1 LKVAIITPIP
11 EIFKSFLEKTIIRKS
26 INNNSVDI
34 SIIDLKNFGVGSYKQ
49 IDDSPYGGGD
59 GMVMMA
65 EPLGKAINKSI
76 DIVGGVEDLQI
87 IFPTPQGIEWDQK
100 AVLDLS
106 KAKRLIIVCGH
117 SKGIDERIIKKYIT
131 KEISVG
137 NYVLSNGEIPAMLI
151 LDSMA
156 RILPGT
162 LNNIQSALTDTY
174 SYGLFDHPHYTKPR
188 IFEDMIVPEVL
199 LSGHHGKIKEWR
211 QNKREIR
218 TKKKNPKLWMEFLK
232 LEQQEYENG

>member
-1 LKVAIITPIP
+1 MKVAIITPIP

-106 KAKRLIIVCGH
+106 KAKRIIIVCGH

-174 SYGLFDHPHYTKPR
+174 SYGLCDHPHYTKPR
-188 IFEDMIVPEVL
+188 IFEDLIVPEVL

>member
-1 LKVAIITPIP
+1 MKVAIITPIP
-11 EIFKSFLEKTIIRKS
+11 EIFKSFLENTMIRKS
-26 INNNSVDI
+26 IIKNTIDI
-34 SIIDLKNFGVGSYKQ
+34 STIDLRNFGVGSYKQ

-65 EPLGKAINKSI
+65 EPLGKAINHAI
-76 DIVGGVEDLQI
+76 DIVGGYNDLQI
-87 IFPTPQGIEWDQK
+87 VFPTPQGSKWDQE
-100 AVLDLS
+100 AVLEVS
-106 KAKRLIIVCGH
+106 RVKRLIIVCGH
-117 SKGIDERIIKKYIT
+117 YKGIDERIIEKYIT

-151 LDSMA
+151 LDSIT

-162 LNNIQSALTDTY
+162 LNSIQSALTDTY
-174 SYGLFDHPHYTKPR
+174 SYGLYDHPHYTKPR

-199 LSGHHGKIKEWR
+199 LSGHHKKIKEWR

-218 TKKKNPKLWMEFLK
+218 TKEKNPKLWMEFLK
-232 LEQQEYENG
+232 LE